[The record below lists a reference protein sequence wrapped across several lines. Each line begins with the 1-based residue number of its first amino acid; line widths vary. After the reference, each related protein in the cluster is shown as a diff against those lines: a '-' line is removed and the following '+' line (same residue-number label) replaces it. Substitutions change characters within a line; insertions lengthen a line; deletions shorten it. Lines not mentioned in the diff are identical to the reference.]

1 MILYVF
7 NMQIK
12 IKILKINK
20 IKLDLCKVSKLKKD
34 LRIMVVFIIIC
45 LWIFFYFFA
54 LWEDQ
59 MVRPNCQSVNSG
71 IKWWAET
78 KDHPFFPLLSMT
90 DMR

>member
-34 LRIMVVFIIIC
+34 LLIMVVFIIIC
-45 LWIFFYFFA
+45 LWIFFIFLLY
-54 LWEDQ
+54 EK
-59 MVRPNCQSVNSG
+59 
-71 IKWWAET
+71 IKW
-78 KDHPFFPLLSMT
+78 
-90 DMR
+90 

>member
-54 LWEDQ
+54 L
-59 MVRPNCQSVNSG
+59 
-71 IKWWAET
+71 
-78 KDHPFFPLLSMT
+78 
-90 DMR
+90 